1 MQDGYRSICMPW
13 PSFHNCT
20 QNIYKFKAG
29 HLTVQKIIHSNSTRP
44 STWAMQ
50 CPYQGWWGGAVGLMD
65 NPSALGC
72 WMVAGPEVARLI
84 KELEASMHP
93 NSGQIR
99 HHDTTLSAQK
109 AFAKDV
115 RSILAV
121 TKDLGDPFEE
131 DSLDL
136 QVLDTKDTST
146 VVIETVSTAKL
157 VGQEQFQ
164 TYSIDCSFVEPR
176 P

>member
-1 MQDGYRSICMPW
+1 
-13 PSFHNCT
+13 
-20 QNIYKFKAG
+20 
-29 HLTVQKIIHSNSTRP
+29 
-44 STWAMQ
+44 
-50 CPYQGWWGGAVGLMD
+50 MD

-72 WMVAGPEVARLI
+72 WMVAVPEVARLI
-84 KELEASMHP
+84 IEFEANVHP
-93 NSGQIR
+93 NSGEIR
-99 HHDTTLSAQK
+99 HNDTTLSPRK

-121 TKDLGDPFEE
+121 TKYLGDPFEE

-136 QVLDTKDTST
+136 QDLDTKDTNT

-164 TYSIDCSFVEPR
+164 TYSIDCSFIEPR

>member
-1 MQDGYRSICMPW
+1 
-13 PSFHNCT
+13 
-20 QNIYKFKAG
+20 
-29 HLTVQKIIHSNSTRP
+29 
-44 STWAMQ
+44 
-50 CPYQGWWGGAVGLMD
+50 MD

-84 KELEASMHP
+84 IEFEANVHP
-93 NSGQIR
+93 NSGEIR
-99 HHDTTLSAQK
+99 RNDTTLSPRK

-121 TKDLGDPFEE
+121 TKYLGDPFEE

-136 QVLDTKDTST
+136 QVLDTNTA
-146 VVIETVSTAKL
+146 VIETVSTAKL

-164 TYSIDCSFVEPR
+164 TYVIDCLIHRTKIIDEHIKRNKHPLF
-176 P
+176 

>member
-1 MQDGYRSICMPW
+1 
-13 PSFHNCT
+13 
-20 QNIYKFKAG
+20 
-29 HLTVQKIIHSNSTRP
+29 
-44 STWAMQ
+44 MQ
-50 CPYQGWWGGAVGLMD
+50 CPYQGWCGGAVGLMD

-72 WMVAGPEVARLI
+72 WMVGRPEVARLI
-84 KELEASMHP
+84 KECEANMHP
-93 NSGQIR
+93 NSGQTR
-99 HHDTTLSAQK
+99 HHDTRLSAQK

-121 TKDLGDPFEE
+121 TKDLADPFEE

-136 QVLDTKDTST
+136 QVLDTKDTNT
-146 VVIETVSTAKL
+146 AVIETVSTAKL

-164 TYSIDCSFVEPR
+164 TYSIDCSFIELR

>member
-1 MQDGYRSICMPW
+1 MDTGRSACHGRASATALRYLQVQGRPPHSAEDHSQQFDSTKLMSNTMSVSRVVGWCRWSDGQS
-13 PSFHNCT
+13 
-20 QNIYKFKAG
+20 
-29 HLTVQKIIHSNSTRP
+29 
-44 STWAMQ
+44 Q
-50 CPYQGWWGGAVGLMD
+50 CSRLLDGRRTWGG
-65 NPSALGC
+65 
-72 WMVAGPEVARLI
+72 LI
-84 KELEASMHP
+84 IEFEANVHP

-99 HHDTTLSAQK
+99 HHDTTPSAQK

-136 QVLDTKDTST
+136 QVLDTKDTNT
-146 VVIETVSTAKL
+146 AVIETVCTANL

-164 TYSIDCSFVEPR
+164 TDSIDCSFIEPR